1 MSGFQFRRV
10 IFYCGILWVSLL
22 VGLPAVS
29 AADNEF
35 GASPVSVVTGKV
47 TDTEGRPL
55 TGAVIQLKDKQG
67 GVIADAEGLFRIE
80 ASPEDTLI
88 FSFLGMENV
97 SIVVGA
103 QSVINVVMQEKPSS
117 LEEVTVVAF
126 SRQKK
131 ESVVGSI
138 TTIKPGDL
146 KVPSS
151 NLTTSFA
158 GRMSGMIAYQR
169 SGEPGRD
176 NTEFF
181 IRGVT
186 TFGYKKDPL
195 ILVDGM
201 EIGSDDLARL
211 QTDDIESFS
220 IMKDA
225 IATSLY
231 GARGANGVILVT
243 TKEGRE
249 GRARVSVRVENSW
262 SMPTQMVEL
271 ADPITYMRLNN
282 EAVLTRNPIGI
293 LPYPESVCVSGRGL
307 VAGDVQ
313 EFGHEPA
320 CQFQRKWRREDRTV
334 LFGGDL

>member
-1 MSGFQFRRV
+1 MSGFQIRRV

-22 VGLPAVS
+22 VGLSAVS
-29 AADNEF
+29 AADNDF
-35 GASPVSVVTGKV
+35 CASPVSVVTGKV
-47 TDTEGRPL
+47 TDAEGRPL

-67 GVIADAEGLFRIE
+67 GVIADAEGSFRIE

-211 QTDDIESFS
+211 QTDDIESF
-220 IMKDA
+220 
-225 IATSLY
+225 
-231 GARGANGVILVT
+231 
-243 TKEGRE
+243 
-249 GRARVSVRVENSW
+249 
-262 SMPTQMVEL
+262 
-271 ADPITYMRLNN
+271 
-282 EAVLTRNPIGI
+282 
-293 LPYPESVCVSGRGL
+293 
-307 VAGDVQ
+307 
-313 EFGHEPA
+313 
-320 CQFQRKWRREDRTV
+320 
-334 LFGGDL
+334 